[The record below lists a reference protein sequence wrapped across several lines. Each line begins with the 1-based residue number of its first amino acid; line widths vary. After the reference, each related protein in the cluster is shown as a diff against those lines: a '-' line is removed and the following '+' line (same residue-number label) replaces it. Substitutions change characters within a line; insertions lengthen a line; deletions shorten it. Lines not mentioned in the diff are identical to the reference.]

1 MDSSSEDKSK
11 NKDDRS
17 PTEFLHYFGKDR
29 IIQFWLR
36 EKRTHIFAFLFPRF
50 QWLGLVP
57 DSVSY
62 IGIALLA
69 GVVLYFVRD
78 PLVASLFL
86 LGHIVCD
93 GLDGAF
99 ARHSGLASQ
108 SGAFTDLVCDQL
120 GMIVVG
126 LMAIFHHMVSPL
138 LGTVYIALYLIVVVF
153 GVIINVM
160 GLKTRI
166 TITSKYFMYGVYG
179 LWAGW
184 EVNLFP
190 WLLSFFSV
198 VMALEVIVGYVR
210 LKRGLRKRFDS
221 AIDFTYGSVLTGGIH
236 RAVNIFLPILVLLAI
251 LIGANVIPIH
261 AIFAQPTE
269 KISWEEG
276 PVIVPPDDTTEILGL
291 SVHDNRIVVMVRQED
306 GGIEVRR
313 FLDLQRAAFESF
325 TIPDYVN
332 PSFSSFPVADNTL
345 FVADKS
351 TRLLLGMDMEASF
364 ATRKAVIVL
373 TLPLGYLRIT
383 AMNLVDWGQKKMWLV
398 ANYLYTRKT
407 YVVDP
412 EKALKKGYILGG
424 VVASYTN
431 GAFPAGL
438 TAVGCTIFELNK
450 APFNP
455 LIYQVSLKK
464 MVDGKNLIEASKL
477 RFPPPCPDAMGPV
490 QCNGY
495 LLMLSPAGRVYRTPV
510 QKSLLHDGGKD
521 MISLDVTSQEYA

>member
-1 MDSSSEDKSK
+1 MDNSSEDKSK
-11 NKDDRS
+11 SIDNRS
-17 PTEFLHYFGKDR
+17 PTEFFHYFGKDR

-36 EKRTHIFAFLFPRF
+36 EKRTRLFAFLFTRF
-50 QWLGLVP
+50 QRVGLVP
-57 DSVSY
+57 DTISY
-62 IGIALLA
+62 IGIAFLA

-78 PLVASLFL
+78 PLVAFLFL

-99 ARHSGLASQ
+99 ARHSGMASQ

-138 LGTVYIALYLIVVVF
+138 LGAVYVALYLIVVVF

-166 TITSKYFMYGVYG
+166 TITSKYFLYGVYG

-184 EVNLFP
+184 EINLFP

-198 VMALEVIVGYVR
+198 IMVVEVIVGYIR

-221 AIDFTYGSVLTGGIH
+221 TMGLADGSLLSGRIH
-236 RAVNIFLPILVLLAI
+236 RSLNIALPILVLVAI
-251 LIGANVIPIH
+251 LVYANIIPIQ
-261 AIFAQPTE
+261 AMFAHPTTPT
-269 KISWEEG
+269 SWEEG
-276 PVIVPPDDTTEILGL
+276 PVIVSTEENVEVLGL
-291 SVHDNRIVVMVRQED
+291 SVHDNRIVAMVRLED

-313 FLDLQRAAFESF
+313 FLDLDRAAFEGF

-332 PSFSSFPVADNTL
+332 PSFSSFPVEGNTF
-345 FVADKS
+345 FVADTS
-351 TRLLLGMDMEASF
+351 TRLLLGIDMEASL
-364 ATRKAVIVL
+364 ASRKAVIVL
-373 TLPLGYLRIT
+373 TLPLGYLRVT
-383 AMNLVDWGQKKMWLV
+383 AMTIVDWDARKMWLV
-398 ANYLYTRKT
+398 ANYLYTRRT

-424 VVASYTN
+424 VVASYAN
-431 GAFPAGL
+431 GSFPAGL
-438 TAVGCTIFELNK
+438 AAVGQTIFELNK
-450 APFNP
+450 APLNP
-455 LIYQVSLKK
+455 LIFRASLKK
-464 MVDGKNLIEASKL
+464 MVQGKSLIEASHV
-477 RFPPPCPDAMGPV
+477 RFAPPHPDAMGPV

-495 LLMLSPAGRVYRTPV
+495 LIMLSPAGRVYRA
-510 QKSLLHDGGKD
+510 SLQRYLPREHGKEPK
-521 MISLDVTSQEYA
+521 T